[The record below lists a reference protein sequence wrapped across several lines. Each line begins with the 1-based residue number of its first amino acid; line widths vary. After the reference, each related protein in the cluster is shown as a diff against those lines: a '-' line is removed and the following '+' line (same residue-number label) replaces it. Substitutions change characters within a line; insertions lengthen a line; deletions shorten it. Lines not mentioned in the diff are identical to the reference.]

1 MLYSPDDAGE
11 RFCYS
16 DATVGGSGVERE
28 FLRVAASYVASPH
41 EGPRSAYYD
50 FFAAHNATLWTVD
63 SATRVA
69 TPMQLDIVYTFVN
82 PRAPSFWRN
91 LEARHV
97 RFEQRRYRDWE
108 ELRYSLRSLREFVL
122 ASGALAQYHHRHAA
136 DVRRLGELGYQ
147 VNMSDAGA
155 ADGVVSLVRRVYLVL
170 SDRDQVPAWLD
181 TERFPELRVVTHA
194 DMFSADEAAWV
205 LPTLNSNVIESGLH
219 RIPGIS
225 RFFLYMANDMMLGR
239 QVSFFDLFRPL
250 SPLRQRLHVYHLS
263 RGSEGSTNASLA
275 SNGTG
280 RVALLLEPVVHSDTQ
295 YMEAKGE
302 MTSSERVQ
310 VMRAREAVSSCMLQ
324 QVLPVLYAK
333 GRSGEWLEKAVLLPS
348 WATTRAFALPDPH
361 YDVTPRGCGV
371 SSHYYYHL
379 SSIRLEGI
387 GLPFGYA
394 HSPQLVDVEV
404 YRRLNEVELFDFTN
418 TTRAA
423 YEREMHPYS
432 PIDEY
437 AVFEVAMMR
446 GMERHL
452 WSSVWRAA
460 PADAFT
466 DVRDTLE
473 SWWAANVLSDPMDAA
488 RRVSWRLSSGSA
500 DMSMFGALYGDTWGV
515 QLQRP
520 DLAMELGYWWVRG
533 AVRPLRPSRRL
544 AALKK
549 LYAIPEVGTGDT
561 CGSESPLWAARS
573 DDHYYSLLYDMF
585 HHTRHDETFLF
596 EMIYS
601 DMKALLLAAR
611 LRYEWLRH
619 PLFMGF
625 NDNILDDANH
635 TEVRIAFHRLLSI
648 AIQNAPPAPWE
659 L

>member
-1 MLYSPDDAGE
+1 MLYSPDNADE

-16 DATVGGSGVERE
+16 DATAGGGGVERE

-69 TPMQLDIVYTFVN
+69 TPMQLDVVYTFVN

-122 ASGALAQYHHRHAA
+122 ASDALAQYHHRHAA

-170 SDRDQVPAWLD
+170 SDKDQVPAWLD
-181 TERFPELRVVTHA
+181 TERFPELRVVMHA
-194 DMFSADEAAWV
+194 DMFSAEEAAWV

-225 RFFLYMANDMMLGR
+225 RFFFYFNNDMIVGR
-239 QVSFFDLFRPL
+239 QLSFFDLFRPL
-250 SPLRQRLHVYHLS
+250 SPPRQSLHVYNLS
-263 RGSEGSTNASLA
+263 RDSEGSTNASLA

-280 RVALLLEPVVHSDTQ
+280 RAALLLEPVLHSDTK
-295 YMEAKGE
+295 YMGAKGE
-302 MTSSERVQ
+302 MTSSERMQ
-310 VMRAREAVSSCMLQ
+310 VMRAREEVRSCMLE
-324 QVLPVLYAK
+324 QVLPALNSK
-333 GRSGEWLEKAVLLPS
+333 GRSGEWPAKAVLLPS
-348 WATTRAFALPDPH
+348 WATTRVLALPDPH
-361 YDVTPRGCGV
+361 YGVTPRGRGV
-371 SSHYYYHL
+371 SSHYYYNL

-387 GLPFGYA
+387 GLSFVYA

-404 YRRLNEVELFDFTN
+404 YRGLNEVELFDFTK
-418 TTRAA
+418 TRAA
-423 YEREMHPYS
+423 YEGEMHPYS

-446 GMERHL
+446 GMERQL
-452 WSSVWRAA
+452 WTPVWRAA
-460 PADAFT
+460 PANAFT
-466 DVRDTLE
+466 DVRDTIE
-473 SWWAANVLSDPMDAA
+473 SWRAANVLSDSMDAA
-488 RRVSWRLSSGSA
+488 RRVSWRLSSGGA

-515 QLQRP
+515 QLPRP
-520 DLAMELGYWWVRG
+520 DFAVDLGYWWVRG
-533 AVRPLRPSRRL
+533 AVQPVQPVRPSRRL
-544 AALKK
+544 AALKR
-549 LYAIPEVGTGDT
+549 LYAIPEVGTGDA
-561 CGSESPLWAARS
+561 CGSELALWAARG
-573 DDHYYSLLYDMF
+573 DDHYYSVLYDMF
-585 HHTRHDETFLF
+585 HHTRRDETFLF
-596 EMIYS
+596 EMIDS
-601 DMKALLLAAR
+601 EMRALLLAAFR
-611 LRYEWLRH
+611 R
-619 PLFMGF
+619 
-625 NDNILDDANH
+625 
-635 TEVRIAFHRLLSI
+635 
-648 AIQNAPPAPWE
+648 
-659 L
+659 